1 MVARKR
7 DPPAKARQDAAALT
21 VPACGGKHGARGGRR
36 HGGCREGA
44 PRVRQRVFILACRS
58 GYWWGE
64 LSERAVP
71 GVRCQRG
78 SHGVLAPPP
87 PGTDAPPE
95 NSPQTISV
103 PPFSGPSVFVPMIR
117 LFRPMSPGLVP
128 KNFSNHL
135 KNWRNFPTIGKKF
148 SNHWKT
154 FPEAASCRMVQNPG
168 WANACF
174 RPGLRRQT
182 RSARRK
188 EARRVPGGSSA
199 RAAARLYSCLPWRV
213 LVGRALRASRSGCQ
227 VPARLARSARPTASR
242 PGGAR
247 MPRL

>member
-1 MVARKR
+1 M
-7 DPPAKARQDAAALT
+7 PPRF
-21 VPACGGKHGARGGRR
+21 PSRACGGKHGARGGRR

-58 GYWWGE
+58 GCWWGE

-103 PPFSGPSVFVPMIR
+103 PPSSGPSVFAPMAR

-128 KNFSNHL
+128 KNFSNHWKTGEKFFQSL
-135 KNWRNFPTIGKKF
+135 EKIGGIFQPLEKSFPIIGKLFRKPRAAG
-148 SNHWKT
+148 WCKT
-154 FPEAASCRMVQNPG
+154 RGGQTLVSV
-168 WANACF
+168 
-174 RPGLRRQT
+174 PGLRRQT

-199 RAAARLYSCLPWRV
+199 RAAARLYSCLP
-213 LVGRALRASRSGCQ
+213 
-227 VPARLARSARPTASR
+227 
-242 PGGAR
+242 
-247 MPRL
+247 